1 MQFRVL
7 AIRIQPARHWHLSEA
22 SSFDVQWARALQK
35 SLEAILPDWAIGWGH
50 EQRDIL
56 LSLRRLVVQLRP
68 RLGSPSSPLSHTA
81 RRAQQTDLSSNR
93 GRRMTGVHRQRLC
106 ILQDFVATA
115 FVVTWRRITSD
126 RTLSRPW
133 RCWDV
138 RRHKKTP
145 LGALGRRKSGT
156 TRIRGTI
163 SKRCHQ
169 EKIEPLTLLRNGR
182 FRLLDDRLQ
191 SLLLGQGVG

>member
-1 MQFRVL
+1 MRKVSNNHDAHAELGGSTKLSVTVRSRRRAMMAGEWADYLSQANPLIRGSLSKASFANAIESF

-115 FVVTWRRITSD
+115 FVVT
-126 RTLSRPW
+126 LA
-133 RCWDV
+133 
-138 RRHKKTP
+138 KNN
-145 LGALGRRKSGT
+145 
-156 TRIRGTI
+156 
-163 SKRCHQ
+163 KR
-169 EKIEPLTLLRNGR
+169 
-182 FRLLDDRLQ
+182 
-191 SLLLGQGVG
+191 